1 MNKNDTILVT
11 GGRGFLGRSVYKNL
25 RKLGFTRIVTLAGST
40 GSLSLDLTKQDNV
53 RHILHAYHPKT
64 VVHLAARVGGIG
76 ANRLNPGLFIYANLA
91 MGVNLIEESRTMG
104 VEKFVM
110 VGTVCAYPKHTP
122 VPFKEEDIWD
132 GYPEE
137 TNAPYGIAKK
147 TLMQMIISYKQ
158 QYDFNGINLIPVNMY
173 GPHDN
178 FNPSSSHVIPALIL
192 KFHEAMKD
200 TPHKDMEVWGTGNA
214 SREFLYVDDCA
225 RAIALSVENHNDP
238 EPINIGTGSEIK
250 ISDLVELIAERMGYN
265 GNIVWDSTKPDGQPR
280 RCLDIS
286 RAKDLLGFTPSVSLS
301 EGLDKT
307 IEWFKSNDI
316 GNSL

>member
-1 MNKNDTILVT
+1 
-11 GGRGFLGRSVYKNL
+11 
-25 RKLGFTRIVTLAGST
+25 
-40 GSLSLDLTKQDNV
+40 
-53 RHILHAYHPKT
+53 
-64 VVHLAARVGGIG
+64 
-76 ANRLNPGLFIYANLA
+76 